1 MNVQII
7 PELNPFKAPFLRTF
21 DSYSDDQE
29 TVEKDDDSTAIIIIF
44 DVVTN
49 IKQIVTLVTY

>member
-7 PELNPFKAPFLRTF
+7 PELHPFIAPFLRTF

-29 TVEKDDDSTAIIIIF
+29 TVEKDDDSTAIILMF